1 MLRPARHAR
10 FPQGVQALT
19 GTRLSEQPIQR
30 YFGVCCRASFVKKSG
45 VACLMLSAHRRFAA
59 KSSCVKRAHLGAAI
73 VLNTAS
79 TAKAGHTVDALVQRL
94 GCCHCCLSRSPDA
107 VFSINR

>member
-1 MLRPARHAR
+1 
-10 FPQGVQALT
+10 
-19 GTRLSEQPIQR
+19 
-30 YFGVCCRASFVKKSG
+30 
-45 VACLMLSAHRRFAA
+45 MLSAHRRFAA

-94 GCCHCCLSRSPDA
+94 GCCHCSLSRSPDA
-107 VFSINR
+107 VFSINPSLLVNDLPQAFLCVS